1 MKFKLKYLAAG
12 TLACLTTVS
21 TATHSATYG
30 FQSDQP
36 SLQSMLQM
44 PPRANSL
51 LPRPVSAVEPAEGVV
66 QQVAFITQDGSSPGR
81 LLPRPATLAQP
92 SIPTLAPAAPTAGP
106 QSAGGAARPLVPIR
120 GGSSEATALPAPI
133 VSGPTRPTTPA
144 TTSSLPVPSS
154 QVPIVTPSTV
164 GRTSAPIITSP
175 LPSHINKSVL
185 GAPVGSSVSPTLD
198 VTAPAPILGTLPPT
212 IATPTTTP
220 IAPINSGKSASG
232 TATGTA
238 ITGSSATAQPSATPA
253 ATRPTAITA
262 PTIPTVPAIPVGP
275 ISSKATTNRAPA
287 DDEIEVTEMSVEA
300 MAEMMQAFGS
310 KPKLPSSTIS
320 TTKER
325 VESIG
330 TGSLMTPGQPA
341 IPAVIGS
348 GTNGISALPTSAPQM
363 IEPVYE
369 TYGLNLGHERPD
381 MPSRLPYDGYGTIS
395 GASGYAHTE
404 FLYMARDGGDF
415 SVSYAPQRDAYDFEP
430 GVRLTIGNRWDSLE
444 GREIGVTLL
453 QTQTSHTSVAS
464 PTNSLFS
471 WLQPG
476 NGFTDANL
484 SSFNNASFHHS
495 FYKSHYYAGE
505 YNRMSWNWDV
515 MSTFIG
521 LRYTG
526 MDELY
531 ALHSVGSGGGLGAYR
546 LRARNHMVGPQVG
559 GSLHYD
565 IGRKLSF
572 SLAAKIAVYA
582 NFYQTDTELANESV
596 RLMDVNDSRVD
607 LAWGSELGGFAHY
620 SLTPRARLKAGYEL
634 WFYDRVA
641 TSRDQMTGF
650 VSPFSGAVANNRDE
664 ALFYGFSV
672 GLELFR

>member
-21 TATHSATYG
+21 TATHSATFG

-36 SLQSMLQM
+36 SLQSLLQS
-44 PPRANSL
+44 PPRTNSL
-51 LPRPVSAVEPAEGVV
+51 LPRPVTAAEPVEGVI
-66 QQVAFITQDGSSPGR
+66 QQVGFTTQETGSPNRLVPLPPAPIQGGSPTS
-81 LLPRPATLAQP
+81 AT
-92 SIPTLAPAAPTAGP
+92 
-106 QSAGGAARPLVPIR
+106 GAAAGATANAAGPLVPIR
-120 GGSSEATALPAPI
+120 GGSSSGTALPAPI
-133 VSGPTRPTTPA
+133 ISAPARTTTPA
-144 TTSSLPVPSS
+144 IDSSVGIPTLP
-154 QVPIVTPSTV
+154 VPIVTRST
-164 GRTSAPIITSP
+164 GTSAGTGTMAPIITSP
-175 LPSHINKSVL
+175 LPSHINRSVL
-185 GAPVGSSVSPTLD
+185 GAPIGSSVSPTLD
-198 VTAPAPILGTLPPT
+198 VTAPTPILGALPPT
-212 IATPTTTP
+212 IAPTTPAITTTP
-220 IAPINSGKSASG
+220 TSNPPTTSASPASTVTKPTPP
-232 TATGTA
+232 TAAAPAMPTD
-238 ITGSSATAQPSATPA
+238 SARPAAAVPPSAANTRTPA
-253 ATRPTAITA
+253 A
-262 PTIPTVPAIPVGP
+262 
-275 ISSKATTNRAPA
+275 
-287 DDEIEVTEMSVEA
+287 DEIEVTEMSVEA
-300 MAEMMQAFGS
+300 MAELMQAFGS
-310 KPKLPSSTIS
+310 KPKLNSSTIS

-325 VESIG
+325 VEAIG
-330 TGSLMTPGQPA
+330 SSSLAAPGQPS

-348 GTNGISALPTSAPQM
+348 GTQGIAALPASAPQLGQ
-363 IEPVYE
+363 PVYE

-415 SVSYAPQRDAYDFEP
+415 SASYAPQQDGYDFEP
-430 GVRLTIGNRWDSLE
+430 GIRLTFGNRWDSIE

-453 QTQTSHTSVAS
+453 QTQTSHTSIAS

-484 SSFNNASFHHS
+484 SSFNDASFHHS

-505 YNRMSWNWDV
+505 FNRMNWTWDV

-531 ALHSVGSGGGLGAYR
+531 ALHSVGSDGGLGAYR

-572 SLAAKIAVYA
+572 SLGAKIAVYA
-582 NFYQTDTELANESV
+582 NFYQTDTEFANDSV
-596 RLMDVNDSRVD
+596 RLMDVKDSSVD

-664 ALFYGFSV
+664 AVYYGFSV

>member
-21 TATHSATYG
+21 TATNSATFG
-30 FQSDQP
+30 FQADQP
-36 SLQSMLQM
+36 SLQSLLQM

-51 LPRPVSAVEPAEGVV
+51 LPRPVGATDLSAGTI
-66 QQVAFITQDGSSPGR
+66 QQVAFTTQDNDSPR
-81 LLPRPATLAQP
+81 TLLPRPTALTQP
-92 SIPTLAPAAPTAGP
+92 QTPTLVPSVPNAAP
-106 QSAGGAARPLVPIR
+106 QSPGSAARPLVPIR
-120 GGSSEATALPAPI
+120 GGSSTAKALPAPI
-133 VSGPTRPTTPA
+133 ISGPTRATTPA
-144 TTSSLPVPSS
+144 TTSLTPIPSS
-154 QVPIVTPSTV
+154 PVPIVTPSTD
-164 GRTSAPIITSP
+164 GRQSSPIITSP

-185 GAPVGSSVSPTLD
+185 GDPVGSSVTPTLD
-198 VTAPAPILGTLPPT
+198 VTPPAPILGTLPPT
-212 IATPTTTP
+212 IAAPTITP
-220 IAPINSGKSASG
+220 IAPINGDKSATG
-232 TATGTA
+232 TPTGTA
-238 ITGSSATAQPSATPA
+238 ITNASAIPA
-253 ATRPTAITA
+253 ATPPTAITA
-262 PTIPTVPAIPVGP
+262 PAIPTVPATPVGP
-275 ISSKATTNRAPA
+275 ISPNATTNPAPA
-287 DDEIEVTEMSVEA
+287 NEEIEVTELSVEA
-300 MAEMMQAFGS
+300 MAEMMRAFGS
-310 KPKLPSSTIS
+310 KPKVPSSTIS
-320 TTKER
+320 TTRER
-325 VESIG
+325 VEAIG
-330 TGSLMTPGQPA
+330 SGGLTLPGQPA

-348 GTNGISALPTSAPQM
+348 GTQGISALPTSAPQM
-363 IEPVYE
+363 IDPVYE

-404 FLYMARDGGDF
+404 FLFMARDGGDF
-415 SVSYAPQRDAYDFEP
+415 SVSYAPQRDGYDFEP

-546 LRARNHMVGPQVG
+546 LRARNHMFGPQVG

-572 SLAAKIAVYA
+572 SLAAKVAVYA

-650 VSPFSGAVANNRDE
+650 VSPFSGAVASNRDD